1 MEKILLRAARP
12 DELHELIAID
22 DAASCLYEQAGIRL
36 DLDADHPFVVAE
48 ARRWADAIEANLAE
62 VAVDHGDR
70 PLGFIALGVV
80 DGEPYIDQLAA
91 RPEVMRRGIG
101 TALLNRAIARLGT
114 ERLWL
119 TTYDH
124 VPWNRP
130 WYERHGFVP
139 VPDSGCGPELRAI
152 LEVQRAVLPRPDMR
166 IAMARHGA

>member
-1 MEKILLRAARP
+1 VGEILLRAARR

-22 DAASCLYEQAGIRL
+22 DAASVLYAQAGIRL
-36 DLDADHPFVVAE
+36 VLDADHPFVVAE
-48 ARRWADAIEANLAE
+48 ALRWADAIERNLAE
-62 VAVDHGDR
+62 VAVDHRDQ

-91 RPEVMRRGIG
+91 RPDVMRQGIG

-114 ERLWL
+114 DRMWL

-130 WYERHGFVP
+130 WYERHGFVA

-152 LEVQRAVLPRPDMR
+152 LELQRAALPLPEMR
-166 IAMARHGA
+166 IAMARPGA